1 MTTSTTNTALWCV
14 IIITVLMDLMNNKLA
29 FLSSGHSHY
38 RSSSPSDP
46 SDKSTARGCCQNGV
60 TEFRVLLSVIR
71 WHPLAPTTHYLPSNH
86 SNLPDP
92 LMSKC
97 SRKVEI
103 RTSQR
108 WFWGTAE
115 PHTHTP
121 ILEEPCGSPTFQQ
134 DLISPFPPTPDGH
147 TLFVRHYVD
156 DSTEQGHREVTSL

>member
-1 MTTSTTNTALWCV
+1 MTTSTTNTASWCV

-29 FLSSGHSHY
+29 FLSSGHRHC

-71 WHPLAPTTHYLPSNH
+71 WHSLAPTTHYLPSNH

-92 LMSKC
+92 LMSKR

-108 WFWGTAE
+108 WFWGTTE
-115 PHTHTP
+115 PLHTP
-121 ILEEPCGSPTFQQ
+121 LSWKSHEGAPHSNR
-134 DLISPFPPTPDGH
+134 ISSLPFHLPLMGTP
-147 TLFVRHYVD
+147 FVRHYVD
-156 DSTEQGHREVTSL
+156 DSTEQGHREVTSV